1 MIQETIAP
9 KCLSKVLE
17 PHGPVNWQFAG
28 PEGSQLMTLMSSGI
42 LDLSF
47 QFPMLPVSK
56 VLCDGIAL

>member
-1 MIQETIAP
+1 MIQDTIAQ
-9 KCLSKVLE
+9 KYWCKLLE

-28 PEGSQLMTLMSSGI
+28 PGGSQLITPMSSGI